1 MARPLRL
8 ALILLLM
15 CAGAVVAA
23 PGITNVNPNPRST
36 IAVPV
41 PKPVRDDFVLHIDR
55 QSGCVWRVSMAT
67 GKRELGFLPCQRPK
81 RELKKAER
89 QRADPQV
96 TTAKKPALVVR
107 DPVGDQ
113 RKSR

>member
-23 PGITNVNPNPRST
+23 PGITNFNPNPRST

-41 PKPVRDDFVLHIDR
+41 SKPVRDEFVLHVDR

-67 GKRELGFLPCQRPK
+67 GKRELGDLPCQRPK

-89 QRADPQV
+89 QIAGPQV
-96 TTAKKPALVVR
+96 TIAKKPALVVR
-107 DPVGDQ
+107 NPARDQ
-113 RKSR
+113 RMSR

>member
-23 PGITNVNPNPRST
+23 PGITNFNPNPRSAT
-36 IAVPV
+36 AVPV
-41 PKPVRDDFVLHIDR
+41 PKPARDDFVLHVDQ

-67 GKRELGFLPCQRPK
+67 GKRVLGSLPCKRPK

-89 QRADPQV
+89 QVADPQV
-96 TTAKKPALVVR
+96 TIAKKPAMVVR
-107 DPVGDQ
+107 NPARDQ
-113 RKSR
+113 RQLR

>member
-1 MARPLRL
+1 
-8 ALILLLM
+8 
-15 CAGAVVAA
+15 
-23 PGITNVNPNPRST
+23 
-36 IAVPV
+36 
-41 PKPVRDDFVLHIDR
+41 
-55 QSGCVWRVSMAT
+55 MAT

-81 RELKKAER
+81 SELKKVEC

-107 DPVGDQ
+107 DPVRDQ

>member
-23 PGITNVNPNPRST
+23 PGITNFNPNLRSAT
-36 IAVPV
+36 AVPV
-41 PKPVRDDFVLHIDR
+41 PKPARDAFVLHVDQ
-55 QSGCVWRVSMAT
+55 QSGCVWRVSVAT
-67 GKRELGFLPCQRPK
+67 GKRELGSLPCKRPK
-81 RELKKAER
+81 RGLKKAER
-89 QRADPQV
+89 QAADPQV
-96 TTAKKPALVVR
+96 AIAKEPAMLVRNPTR
-107 DPVGDQ
+107 DW

>member
-1 MARPLRL
+1 
-8 ALILLLM
+8 
-15 CAGAVVAA
+15 
-23 PGITNVNPNPRST
+23 
-36 IAVPV
+36 
-41 PKPVRDDFVLHIDR
+41 
-55 QSGCVWRVSMAT
+55 MAT

-107 DPVGDQ
+107 DPVRDQ

>member
-41 PKPVRDDFVLHIDR
+41 PKPIRDEFILHVDQ

-89 QRADPQV
+89 QIADPQV
-96 TTAKKPALVVR
+96 MIAKKPALVVP